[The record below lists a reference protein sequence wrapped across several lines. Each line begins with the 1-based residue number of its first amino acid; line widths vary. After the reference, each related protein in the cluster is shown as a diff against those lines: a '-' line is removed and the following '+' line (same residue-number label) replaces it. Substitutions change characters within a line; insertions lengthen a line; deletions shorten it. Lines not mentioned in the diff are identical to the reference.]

1 VQVLVLDEATA
12 AVDLEMD
19 DLVQATVRKEFVYN
33 SAPYVCRCWCWTRPR
48 PPGTGAGATF

>member
-1 VQVLVLDEATA
+1 MQVLVLDEATA